1 MQKTKLHGPDNIQLK
16 GLTEFVGAVTD
27 SLYGAVAFDFK
38 SPHDMV
44 EAKKSWFFF
53 DDEYVCLGTDIN
65 CKPDLPV
72 ATTINQ
78 VLMRS
83 DVTIMQDG
91 VITKFPQGKR
101 ELSN

>member
-1 MQKTKLHGPDNIQLK
+1 MTGKKYQVPPSCKNLNYMALTEIQKD
-16 GLTEFVGAVTD
+16 GLTDFVGAVTD
-27 SLYGAVAFDFK
+27 GLYGAVAFDFR

-44 EAKKSWFFF
+44 KAKKSWFFF

-65 CKPDLPV
+65 SRPDLPV

-83 DVTIMQDG
+83 DVTIMQ
-91 VITKFPQGKR
+91 
-101 ELSN
+101 E